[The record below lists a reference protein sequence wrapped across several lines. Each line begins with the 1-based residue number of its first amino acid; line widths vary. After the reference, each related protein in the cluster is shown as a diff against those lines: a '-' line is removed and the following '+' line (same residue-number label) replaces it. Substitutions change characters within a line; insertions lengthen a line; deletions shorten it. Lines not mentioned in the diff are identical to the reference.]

1 MKGKE
6 AILVL
11 ETGHSFIGESF
22 GYEGETVGEIVFNT
36 SMVGYPQ
43 VLTDP
48 SYANQIIVFSYP
60 LIGNYGIDIERL
72 ESTKIHCAGVVAREF
87 NDYKFHW
94 NSEKSLRE
102 FLIENKIVGIHKVD
116 TRAIVRE
123 IRKFGT
129 MKAIISTT
137 EKDAFVLAKKLFSY
151 DFNYLDLVRRV
162 TTTVP
167 YELNL
172 GGDKKIALFDFGV
185 KLGIVREL
193 LKYNFRIKI
202 FPAWTSFE
210 EVKNYNPDGIVFS
223 NGPGDPTNVPY
234 VQETIRRIIAL
245 EKPILGICLGIQL
258 VALSLGAKTYK
269 LKFGHRGANHP
280 VYHVDSGRTFITSQ
294 NHSYAI
300 NPRTLPSGFE
310 VNYYNLNDQTVE
322 GIKHNSFPLIAVQFH
337 PEASPGPWDTR
348 FVFDEFYKLL
358 L

>member
-1 MKGKE
+1 MSKE

-36 SMVGYPQ
+36 SMMGYPQ

-60 LIGNYGIDIERL
+60 LIGNYGVDSERL
-72 ESTKIHCAGVVAREF
+72 ESNKIHCAGVVVREF
-87 NDYKFHW
+87 NNYKFHW
-94 NSEKSLRE
+94 NSDKSLEE
-102 FLIENKIVGIHKVD
+102 FLIENKIIGIHNID

-129 MKAIISTT
+129 MKAIISTE
-137 EKDAFVLAKKLFSY
+137 EKDPFVLVKKLGIY

-162 TTTVP
+162 TTTIP
-167 YELNL
+167 FEINEE
-172 GGDKKIALFDFGV
+172 GDKKIALLDFGV
-185 KLGIVREL
+185 KRGIIREL
-193 LKYNFRIKI
+193 LKYNLRIKV

-210 EVKNYNPDGIVFS
+210 DIKSYNPDGIVLS
-223 NGPGDPTNVPY
+223 NGPGDPSNVPY
-234 VQETIRRIIAL
+234 VQETIRRILKL

-258 VALSLGAKTYK
+258 LSLSVGARTYK

-294 NHSYAI
+294 NHSYAVDD
-300 NPRTLPSGFE
+300 RTLPPGFE
-310 VNYYNLNDQTVE
+310 VNYYNLNDYTVE
-322 GIKHNSFPLIAVQFH
+322 GIKHNSYPLIAVQFH
-337 PEASPGPWDTR
+337 PEASPGPWDTKYI
-348 FVFDEFYKLL
+348 FDDFYNIIS
-358 L
+358 

>member
-1 MKGKE
+1 MSKE

-22 GYEGETVGEIVFNT
+22 GYGGETVGEIVFNT

-60 LIGNYGIDIERL
+60 LIGNYGVDSERL
-72 ESTKIHCAGVVAREF
+72 ESNKIHCAGVVAREF

-94 NSEKSLRE
+94 NSDKSLEE
-102 FLIENKIVGIHKVD
+102 FLIENKIIGIHNID

-129 MKAIISTT
+129 MKAIISTE
-137 EKDAFVLAKKLFSY
+137 EKDPFVLVKKLGIY

-162 TTTVP
+162 TTTIP
-167 YELNL
+167 YEINEE
-172 GGDKKIALFDFGV
+172 GDKKIALLDFGV
-185 KLGIVREL
+185 KRGIIREL
-193 LKYNFRIKI
+193 LKYNLRIKV

-210 EVKNYNPDGIVFS
+210 DIKSYNPDGIVLS
-223 NGPGDPTNVPY
+223 NGPGDPSNVPY
-234 VQETIRRIIAL
+234 VQETIRRILKL

-258 VALSLGAKTYK
+258 LLLSVGARTYK

-294 NHSYAI
+294 NHSYAVDD
-300 NPRTLPSGFE
+300 RTLPPGFE
-310 VNYYNLNDQTVE
+310 VNYYNLNDNTVE
-322 GIKHNSFPLIAVQFH
+322 GIKHNSYPLIAVQFH
-337 PEASPGPWDTR
+337 PEASPGPWDTKYI
-348 FVFDEFYKLL
+348 FDDFYNLIS
-358 L
+358 